1 MSKNADQ
8 KYQLLPDGKY
18 VIEDFDQGMA
28 FSSFL
33 PGIGGVDGVPL
44 WCMYV
49 NRGQSVVSFGV
60 ANKDNSIAE
69 FLPATWA
76 YQLVTTQ
83 GFRTFCKID
92 GAYYEPFQKGM
103 DSRVQDIKRSMSIEP
118 DRLSISETN
127 RTLGLT
133 FDVDYFSPVNK
144 PIGSLFRVLKVTNL
158 TKRTQ
163 TLDVLDGLGL
173 ILPIGYSDFGIKAMR
188 RISEA
193 YASVRLV
200 CQKVPFYASKVVAH
214 DEAEVTKVVQ
224 GNFYASWQVVDGK
237 LEQVE
242 PFVDPDLIF
251 GPNNDLVT
259 PRLFIDNDEIDRDAQ
274 IWENR
279 LPCALTP
286 LKAQLEPG
294 QSVQLVSLAGFSP
307 NDEMLADFLPAFQTD
322 ADVQKASV
330 DSKEVLDDVLLPAFT
345 VSGQPLVD
353 AYSKQNYLDNVL
365 RGGVPHLLPS
375 RQGDT
380 PLHIY
385 SRRHGDL
392 ERDYNFFELPPHPLS
407 SGVGNYR
414 DICQNRRCDNWFYPQ
429 LWDQEIRMFA
439 ELLQA
444 DGYNPLGIKGY
455 YWQLSDESQA
465 ASLCPV
471 KDEEAQKEFLGI
483 FHKEFH
489 PGQLLHWVDKYK
501 VELKDRKA
509 WLSDILAKCDR
520 KLVAGGCEG
529 GYWVDHW
536 DYIVDLLE
544 SFAAIYPDH
553 IDQVLTEKADI
564 GWFYE
569 GTKVADR
576 RDKYIILPSGVP
588 LQLDA
593 VDENA
598 GAQMDLPPVTVL
610 GKLCALLAIKAVSF
624 DHDLKGIE
632 MEAGRPGWNDSMN
645 GLPGLF
651 GSSSCE
657 SAEVAALAGWLLEN
671 LKAIPNTEMP
681 VAVADLIDQVVNDFA
696 DAYDWNKNVQIREN
710 FRHSVYGCQSKNTR
724 TVSSQTLTALL
735 EGTKARAEK
744 AVNNSY
750 DPKSGMVHTFFKG
763 VPLDVEP
770 QKNADGSIRYKPGR
784 ENTPFAKITKFKQ
797 EPLPL
802 FLEGQ
807 VRWLRTFNDAKKAK
821 EIYQAVRK
829 SPVFDDKIK
838 MYKLNECLNDCPQE
852 IGRAR
857 TFTRG
862 WFENESVWMHM
873 SYKYLLE
880 LLRQGLYEEFYEDA
894 KTMLVPF
901 MDPHVYGRSVLENS
915 SFIASSAN
923 PDKNTWARGFVARL
937 SGSTAEFINIWLLMT
952 IGHRPFAMQDGQ
964 LTFSI
969 QPALPANW
977 FTSKAVEAD
986 WCGHTIQVPENAFA
1000 CALLGNILLVYHNP
1014 QKQDTFGKN
1023 GVRPVKYVLD
1033 NQDAI
1038 TGAEITGERA
1048 EKIRNRE
1055 IKRIDV
1061 TLG

>member
-1 MSKNADQ
+1 MKMSDEYTLDEQGRFQIKR
-8 KYQLLPDGKY
+8 
-18 VIEDFDQGMA
+18 FDQQPA
-28 FSSFL
+28 FASFL
-33 PGIGGVDGVPL
+33 PGIGGIDGVPL

-83 GFRTFCKID
+83 GFRTFCKLD
-92 GAYYEPFQKGM
+92 GAFYEPFQQGT
-103 DSRVQDIKRSMSIEP
+103 DSRDHEIERSMNIEP
-118 DRLSISETN
+118 DRLGVSEVN
-127 RTLGLT
+127 NTLELS
-133 FDVDYFSPVNK
+133 FDIEYFSPVNN
-144 PIGSLFRVLKVTNL
+144 PLGSLFRTVKITNL
-158 TKRTQ
+158 SKQ
-163 TLDVLDGLGL
+163 SKKLDVLDGLGL
-173 ILPIGYSDFGIKAMR
+173 ILPVGYSDFGIKAMR

-200 CQKVPFYASKVVAH
+200 CEKVPFYASKVVAH

-224 GNFYASWQVVDGK
+224 GNFYASWQVIDGK
-237 LEQVE
+237 LEHVE

-259 PRLFIDNDEIDRDAQ
+259 PRLFIENEKIDREAQ

-286 LKAQLEPG
+286 LQAQLDPG
-294 QSVQLVSLAGFSP
+294 QSVQLISLAGFSP
-307 NDEMLADFLPAFQTD
+307 NEEMLADFLPAFKTEN
-322 ADVQKASV
+322 DVQKASV
-330 DSKEVLDDVLLPAFT
+330 DSKELLDDVLLPAFT

-365 RGGVPHLLPS
+365 RGGVPYLLPS
-375 RQGDT
+375 KQGET

-444 DGYNPLGIKGY
+444 DGYNPLGVKGY
-455 YWQLSDESQA
+455 YWQLSDDQA
-465 ASLCPV
+465 AEALCPV
-471 KDEEAQKEFLGI
+471 KDDGAKREFCDI

-489 PGQLLHWVDKYK
+489 PGQLLHWVDKFK
-501 VELKDRKA
+501 VELKDRNA
-509 WLSDILAKCDR
+509 WLEEILSKCDR
-520 KLVAGGCEG
+520 KLVAGGCDG

-536 DYIVDLLE
+536 DYVVDLLE

-553 IDQVLTEKADI
+553 IDKVLTEKADI
-564 GWFYE
+564 SWFYE
-569 GTKVADR
+569 GTQVVKRD
-576 RDKYIILPSGVP
+576 DKYVILPSGMP

-593 VDENA
+593 VIEDA
-598 GAQMDLPPVTVL
+598 GTTMDLPPVTVF

-651 GSSSCE
+651 GSSTCE

-671 LKAIPNTEMP
+671 MANIPDTKMP
-681 VAVADLIDQVVNDFA
+681 VVVADLIDQVVSDLSGE
-696 DAYDWNKNVQIREN
+696 YDWNASIAIREN
-710 FRHSVYGCQSKNTR
+710 YRQSIYGCMSQETK
-724 TVSSQTLTALL
+724 TVNAETLTALL

-744 AVNNSY
+744 AVTNSY
-750 DPKSGMVHTFFKG
+750 DPKSGMMHTFFKG
-763 VPLDVEP
+763 VPLDLEP
-770 QKNADGSIRYKPGR
+770 QKNPDGSIRYKPGR
-784 ENTPFAKITKFKQ
+784 ENTPFAKITKLKQ

-807 VRWLRTFNDAKKAK
+807 VRWLRTLSDQKKAK

-829 SPVFDDKIK
+829 SAVFDDKLK
-838 MYKLNECLNDCPQE
+838 MYKLNECLSECPQE

-880 LLRQGLYEEFYEDA
+880 LLRLGLNEEFYEDA

-901 MDPHVYGRSVLENS
+901 MDPEVYGRSVLENS

-923 PDKNTWARGFVARL
+923 PDKNTWGRGFVARL
-937 SGSTAEFINIWLLMT
+937 SGSTAEYIHIWLLMT
-952 IGHRPFAMQDGQ
+952 VGKRPFALQDGQ

-977 FTSKAVEAD
+977 FTSKPVTAD
-986 WCGHTIQVPENAFA
+986 WCGQQVQIPENAFA

-1014 QKQDTFGKN
+1014 EKQDTFGKN
-1023 GVRPVKYVLD
+1023 GVRPVKYLLD
-1033 NQDAI
+1033 NQHEVNGSAI
-1038 TGAEITGERA
+1038 TGELA
-1048 EKIRNRE
+1048 EKIRQRK
-1055 IKRIDV
+1055 IKRVDV
-1061 TLG
+1061 WLG

>member
-1 MSKNADQ
+1 MDTKFDSTH
-8 KYQLLPDGKY
+8 QLLPDGKY
-18 VIEDFDQGMA
+18 KIDDFDKGMA

-33 PGIGGVDGVPL
+33 PGIGGAEGVPL

-92 GAYYEPFQKGM
+92 GTFYEPFQKGN
-103 DSRVQDIKRSMSIEP
+103 DSREHDIKRSMNIEP
-118 DRLSISETN
+118 DRLGISEVN
-127 RTLGLT
+127 NTLGIG
-133 FDVDYFSPVNK
+133 FDVAYFTPVNK
-144 PIGSLFRVLKVTNL
+144 PIGSLFRVVTITNHS
-158 TKRTQ
+158 KEAKK
-163 TLDVLDGLGL
+163 LDVLDGLGL

-200 CQKVPFYASKVVAH
+200 CGKVPFYASKVVAH

-224 GNFYASWQVVDGK
+224 GNFYASWQVKGGR
-237 LEQVE
+237 LEEVE

-251 GPNNDLVT
+251 GANNDLVT
-259 PRLFIDNDEIDRDAQ
+259 PRLFIENDKIDRDAQ

-286 LKAQLEPG
+286 LKAQLDPG
-294 QSVQLVSLAGFSP
+294 ESVQLVSLAGFSP
-307 NDEMLADFLPAFQTD
+307 NEEMLADFLPEFKTYD
-322 ADVQKASV
+322 DVQKASLK
-330 DSKEVLDDVLLPAFT
+330 SKELIDDVLLPAFT
-345 VSGQPLVD
+345 VSGKPLLD
-353 AYSKQNYLDNVL
+353 AYSKQNYLDNIL
-365 RGGVPHLLPS
+365 RGGIPYILPS
-375 RQGDT
+375 KQGDT

-392 ERDYNFFELPPHPLS
+392 ERDYNYFELPPHPLS

-414 DICQNRRCDNWFYPQ
+414 DICQNRRCDTWFYPQ

-455 YWQLSDESQA
+455 YWQLPEEQA
-465 ASLCPV
+465 GVLCPV
-471 KDEEAQKEFLGI
+471 KDDEAKKEFCNI
-483 FHKEFH
+483 FHSEFH
-489 PGQLLHWVDKYK
+489 PGQLLHWADKFK
-501 VELKDRKA
+501 VELKDRKE
-509 WLSDILAKCDR
+509 WLDDILAKCDR

-536 DYIVDLLE
+536 DYVVDLLE
-544 SFAAIYPDH
+544 SFAAIYPDR
-553 IDQVLTEKADI
+553 IDEVLTEKADI
-564 GWFYE
+564 SWFYE
-569 GTKVADR
+569 GTQVVKRD
-576 RDKYIILPSGVP
+576 DKYVILPSGMP

-593 VDENA
+593 VIEKA
-598 GAQMDLPPVTVL
+598 GTTMELPPVTVF
-610 GKLCALLAIKAVSF
+610 GKLCALLAVKAVSF

-651 GSSSCE
+651 GSSACE
-657 SAEVAALAGWLLEN
+657 SAEVAALASWLLEN
-671 LKAIPNTEMP
+671 MASIPDTQMP
-681 VAVADLIDQVVNDFA
+681 AVVADLIDQVVRDL
-696 DAYDWNKNVQIREN
+696 DGEYDWNANVAIREN
-710 FRHSVYGCQSKNTR
+710 YRQAIYGCVSNETK
-724 TVSSQTLTALL
+724 TVSAEKLKSLL

-744 AVNNSY
+744 AVSNSY
-750 DPKSGMVHTFFKG
+750 DPKSGMMHTFFKG
-763 VPLDVEP
+763 VPLDTEP
-770 QKNADGSIRYKPGR
+770 QKNADGSVRYKPGR
-784 ENTPFAKITKFKQ
+784 ENTPFAKITKLQQ

-807 VRWLRTFNDAKKAK
+807 VRWLRTLSDQNKAK
-821 EIYQAVRK
+821 AIYQAVRK
-829 SPVFDDKIK
+829 SPVFDDKLK
-838 MYKLNECLNDCPQE
+838 MYKLNECLSECPQE

-873 SYKYLLE
+873 LYKYLLE
-880 LLRQGLYEEFYEDA
+880 LLRHGLNEEFYEDA

-901 MDPHVYGRSVLENS
+901 MDPEVYGRSVLENS

-923 PDKNTWARGFVARL
+923 PDKKTWGRGFVARL
-937 SGSTAEFINIWLLMT
+937 SGSTAEYIHIWLLMT
-952 IGHRPFAMQDGQ
+952 VGQRPFGLQDGQ

-969 QPALPANW
+969 QPSLPADW
-977 FTSKAVEAD
+977 FTTKPVNAD
-986 WCGHTIQVPENAFA
+986 WCGQQIQIPENAFA
-1000 CALLGNILLVYHNP
+1000 CTLLGDILLVYHNP
-1014 QKQDTFGKN
+1014 EKRDTFGKN
-1023 GVRPVKYVLD
+1023 GVRPIKYLLD
-1033 NQDAI
+1033 NQHEVDAS
-1038 TGAEITGERA
+1038 EISGKMA
-1048 EKIRNRE
+1048 EKIRKRE
-1055 IKRIDV
+1055 IKRVDV
-1061 TLG
+1061 WLG